1 MPAHVQTLHVDTGSG
16 DSPGNGPVLLLL
28 HGLAGTAAV
37 WRPFLEVWSSR
48 GGVPDWIA
56 PDLPGHGRSARSG
69 RYSFGAV
76 AADVGE
82 SLHAAGVGERDV
94 VVLGHS
100 LGGAVGLVLS
110 TGLFGVRV
118 RRCYGVG
125 VKLFFSAADLA
136 RGRALAAAPEKEFT
150 SRAEAVEFWLRITG
164 LSGLVA
170 ASASASLAG
179 PAIVGTGRGTW
190 RVAFDNAVNTLGGVD
205 ARALL
210 GHEAAHEAGH
220 EAGHEARVVLARGS
234 GDRLVSDEDIRSL
247 GLAPHVI
254 TGAGHNAHVER
265 PACVVDLVAA
275 GFR

>member
-1 MPAHVQTLHVDTGSG
+1 MPAHVEALHVEALHVEALHVDTGSG
-16 DSPGNGPVLLLL
+16 DTPGSGPVLLLL

-37 WRPFLEVWSSR
+37 WRPLLAEWSRR

-56 PDLPGHGRSARSG
+56 PDLPGHGRSARPG

-76 AADVGE
+76 AADVAAT
-82 SLHAAGVGERDV
+82 LHEAGVAEREV

-136 RGRALAAAPEKEFT
+136 RGRALAAAPEKEFG

-164 LSGLVA
+164 LSGLVTPT
-170 ASASASLAG
+170 ASLTD
-179 PAIVGTGRGTW
+179 PAIAGTGDGNW
-190 RVAFDNAVNTLGGVD
+190 RVAFDNAVNALGGVD

-210 GHEAAHEAGH
+210 GHGTQ
-220 EAGHEARVVLARGS
+220 VVLARGS
-234 GDRLVSDEDIRSL
+234 ADRLVSDEDIRAV

-254 TGAGHNAHVER
+254 AGAGHNVHLER
-265 PACVVDLVAA
+265 PASIVDLVAA

>member
-1 MPAHVQTLHVDTGSG
+1 MPAHAETLHVDTGSG
-16 DSPGNGPVLLLL
+16 DSPDDGPVLLLL
-28 HGLAGTAAV
+28 HGLAGTAAL
-37 WRPFLEVWSSR
+37 WRPLLAQWSGR
-48 GGVPDWIA
+48 GRVPDWVA
-56 PDLPGHGRSARSG
+56 PDLPGHGRSARRG

-76 AADVGE
+76 AADVAAA
-82 SLHAAGVGERDV
+82 LHEAGMGEREV

-125 VKLFFSAADLA
+125 VKLSFSAQDLA
-136 RGRALAAAPEKEFT
+136 RGRALADGPEKEFA

-170 ASASASLAG
+170 PSASLADR
-179 PAIVGTGRGTW
+179 AILAAVGGTW
-190 RVAFDNAVNTLGGVD
+190 RVAFDNAVNALGGVD

-210 GHEAAHEAGH
+210 GHGTEI
-220 EAGHEARVVLARGS
+220 VLARGS
-234 GDRLVSDEDIRSL
+234 EDRLVSDEDIRSV
-247 GLAPHVI
+247 GLAPRVI
-254 TGAGHNAHVER
+254 DGAGHNAHVER
-265 PACVVDLVAA
+265 PASLVDLVAT

>member
-1 MPAHVQTLHVDTGSG
+1 MPLHVERGSG
-16 DSPGNGPVLLLL
+16 DSRDDDPVLLLL
-28 HGLAGTAAV
+28 HGMAGTAAV
-37 WRPFLEVWSSR
+37 WRPLLEAWSRR

-56 PDLPGHGRSARSG
+56 PDLPGHGRSPRRG

-82 SLHAAGVGERDV
+82 ALHDAGAGEREV

-118 RRCYGVG
+118 RHCYGVG
-125 VKLFFSAADLA
+125 VKLFFSADDLA
-136 RGRALAAAPEKEFT
+136 RGRALAAAPEKEFG
-150 SRAEAVEFWLRITG
+150 SRAEAVEFWLRIAG

-170 ASASASLAG
+170 PSARMAG
-179 PAIVGTGRGTW
+179 PAIVWPRRGTW
-190 RVAFDNAVNTLGGVD
+190 GVAFDNAVNALGGVD

-210 GHEAAHEAGH
+210 GHGAQ
-220 EAGHEARVVLARGS
+220 VVLARGS
-234 GDRLVSDEDIRSL
+234 GDGLVSDEHIRSV
-247 GLAPHVI
+247 GLEPHVI
-254 TGAGHNAHVER
+254 SGAGHNVHVER
-265 PACVVDLVAA
+265 PASIVDLVAA

>member
-1 MPAHVQTLHVDTGSG
+1 MPLHVERGGGENRD
-16 DSPGNGPVLLLL
+16 DGPILLLL
-28 HGLAGTAAV
+28 HGMAGTAAV
-37 WRPFLEVWSSR
+37 WQPLVEAWSRR

-56 PDLPGHGRSARSG
+56 PDLPGHGRSPRRG

-82 SLHAAGVGERDV
+82 TLHEAGVGEREV

-125 VKLFFSAADLA
+125 VKLSFSSNDLA
-136 RGRALAAAPEKEFT
+136 RGRALAAAPEKEFG
-150 SRAEAVEFWLRITG
+150 SRAEAVEFWLRIAG

-170 ASASASLAG
+170 PSTSMAD

-190 RVAFDNAVNTLGGVD
+190 GVAFDNAVNAMGGVD

-210 GHEAAHEAGH
+210 GHGAQ
-220 EAGHEARVVLARGS
+220 VVLARGS
-234 GDRLVSDEDIRSL
+234 GDRLVSDEDIRSA
-247 GLAPHVI
+247 GLQPHVI
-254 TGAGHNAHVER
+254 TGAGHNVHVER
-265 PACVVDLVAA
+265 PTGIVDLVAA